1 MDDSTE
7 SDVLYEAA
15 SILVKLSARSIK
27 GIRADIDQIELQNL
41 LTVEEPTLA
50 DDETIVNSHSFSF
63 MPMIVGL
70 FALGLIAAAVR
81 NQRIQAWALLMS
93 RLLRRWTRKIK
104 TFISR
109 MLVQFGPV
117 RQGDLLQLHLKS
129 PGSTWDLRSSSGRS
143 ACFALQGRR
152 PKMEDRFTLVEK
164 LGNTPLHLFAIY
176 DGHGGEVS
184 NPVDIVIS
192 LRFKRKES

>member
-7 SDVLYEAA
+7 SDVLYEAV
-15 SILVKLSARSIK
+15 SILMRLSARSIK
-27 GIRADIDQIELQNL
+27 GIRADIDQMELQNL
-41 LTVEEPTLA
+41 LVVEESA
-50 DDETIVNSHSFSF
+50 VGGESFSSSNSF
-63 MPMIVGL
+63 NFLPMIMGL

-81 NQRIQAWALLMS
+81 NQRIQAWGLLMS

-104 TFISR
+104 TFITR
-109 MLVQFGPV
+109 MMVQLGPV
-117 RQGDLLQLHLKS
+117 RKSDLLQLHLKS
-129 PGSTWDLRSSSGRS
+129 PGSTWELRSSSGQS

-176 DGHGGEVS
+176 DGHGGEV
-184 NPVDIVIS
+184 
-192 LRFKRKES
+192 RKQCNLP